1 MTKFTIENKQF
12 DEIKN
17 EIQNALQQIG
27 IDYGYDYDVIT
38 KTCSD
43 MSIIDALYFMYNTNE
58 HRIDTTDMYKFL
70 TALNDYEQ
78 NGVVENFET
87 YNVYDNE

>member
-17 EIQNALQQIG
+17 EIQNALQQLG

-38 KTCSD
+38 MTCTD
-43 MSIIDALYFMYNTNE
+43 MHIIETLFYCYNVNE
-58 HRIDTTDMYKFL
+58 HQIATTNMYEFL
-70 TALNDYEQ
+70 KQLNDYEM

-87 YNVYDNE
+87 YNN